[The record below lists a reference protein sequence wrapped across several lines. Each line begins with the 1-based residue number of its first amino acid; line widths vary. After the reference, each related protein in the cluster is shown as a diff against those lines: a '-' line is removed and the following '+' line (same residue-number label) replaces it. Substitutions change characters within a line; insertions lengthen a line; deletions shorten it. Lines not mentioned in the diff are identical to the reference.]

1 MFKSEVKIRVRY
13 AETDKMGYCYYGNYA
28 TYFEVA
34 RVEALRG
41 LGLSYRKMEDEGF
54 VMPVLEFKIKY
65 YKPAYYDDELT
76 IETTIPNL
84 PQTRIFFTY
93 KTFNQEGVLLNE
105 AETTLVFVDKNTM
118 RPTQPPKEFI
128 NKLIPFYKEDV

>member
-1 MFKSEVKIRVRY
+1 MFKSEIKIRVRY

-41 LGLSYRKMEDEGF
+41 LGLSYRKMEDDGF

-76 IETTIPNL
+76 IETVIPKL

-93 KTFNQEGVLLNE
+93 KTFNEQGVLLNE
-105 AETTLVFVDKNTM
+105 AETTLVFVDTRTM
-118 RPTQPPKEFI
+118 RPTQPPKDFME
-128 NKLIPFYKEDV
+128 KLKPFFE